1 MAYTAGV
8 QQLGVDA
15 AAGGVNG
22 LLSQLGSYV
31 AAEFDRTLTPTGVD
45 PRTYAVL
52 MALATEDGQSQRQ
65 LSARLGIH
73 RNAMVAVIDSLER
86 QGLAERRSHPEDR
99 RAFAVTLTAKARKL
113 LPDLD
118 ARGRALEDDI
128 ASLYPS
134 LPVLFRRGRES
145 FLQDGHTEKLRI
157 DGPVIPLQ
165 NRLLHDDRKSLERW
179 LQSQS
184 RYQVAEAEKLAS
196 RPWSELPRP
205 RTLVSRMRPTIRRPM
220 KIRCFW
226 G

>member
-1 MAYTAGV
+1 MDHQPAGIAS
-8 QQLGVDA
+8 LDERIPF
-15 AAGGVNG
+15 

-31 AAEFDRTLTPTGVD
+31 AAEFDRALTTTGVD

-128 ASLYPS
+128 TSSLSPKERTTLRQLLQRLAATAELIPGVHPHLARS
-134 LPVLFRRGRES
+134 ISSS
-145 FLQDGHTEKLRI
+145 FQQGDG
-157 DGPVIPLQ
+157 G
-165 NRLLHDDRKSLERW
+165 DRD
-179 LQSQS
+179 
-184 RYQVAEAEKLAS
+184 
-196 RPWSELPRP
+196 
-205 RTLVSRMRPTIRRPM
+205 T
-220 KIRCFW
+220 

>member
-1 MAYTAGV
+1 MHDMDRHPAGIAS
-8 QQLGVDA
+8 LDERIPF
-15 AAGGVNG
+15 
-22 LLSQLGSYV
+22 LLSQLGSHV
-31 AAEFDRTLTPTGVD
+31 AAEFDRTLTTTGVD

-128 ASLYPS
+128 TSPLSPEERTTLRQLLQRMAATAELIPGVHPHLARSIS
-134 LPVLFRRGRES
+134 SS
-145 FLQDGHTEKLRI
+145 FQQD
-157 DGPVIPLQ
+157 DGG
-165 NRLLHDDRKSLERW
+165 DRD
-179 LQSQS
+179 
-184 RYQVAEAEKLAS
+184 
-196 RPWSELPRP
+196 
-205 RTLVSRMRPTIRRPM
+205 T
-220 KIRCFW
+220 

>member
-1 MAYTAGV
+1 MHDMDRHPAGIAS
-8 QQLGVDA
+8 LDERIPF
-15 AAGGVNG
+15 
-22 LLSQLGSYV
+22 LLSQLGSHV
-31 AAEFDRTLTPTGVD
+31 AAEFDRTLTTTGVD

-128 ASLYPS
+128 TSPLSPEERTTLRQRLQRVAATAELIPGVHPHLARSIS
-134 LPVLFRRGRES
+134 SS
-145 FLQDGHTEKLRI
+145 FKQGDG
-157 DGPVIPLQ
+157 G
-165 NRLLHDDRKSLERW
+165 DRD
-179 LQSQS
+179 
-184 RYQVAEAEKLAS
+184 
-196 RPWSELPRP
+196 
-205 RTLVSRMRPTIRRPM
+205 T
-220 KIRCFW
+220 

>member
-1 MAYTAGV
+1 MRDMDHQPAGIASLD
-8 QQLGVDA
+8 QRIPF
-15 AAGGVNG
+15 

-31 AAEFDRTLTPTGVD
+31 AAEFDRTLTTTGVD

-52 MALATEDGQSQRQ
+52 MALATDDGQSQRQ

-118 ARGRALEDDI
+118 AQGRALEDDI
-128 ASLYPS
+128 TSPLSTEERTTLRQLLQRMAATAELIPGVHPHLARSINS
-134 LPVLFRRGRES
+134 S
-145 FLQDGHTEKLRI
+145 FQQGDG
-157 DGPVIPLQ
+157 G
-165 NRLLHDDRKSLERW
+165 NRD
-179 LQSQS
+179 
-184 RYQVAEAEKLAS
+184 
-196 RPWSELPRP
+196 
-205 RTLVSRMRPTIRRPM
+205 T
-220 KIRCFW
+220 

>member
-1 MAYTAGV
+1 MIIIDYASMRSMDHQPAGIAS
-8 QQLGVDA
+8 LDERIPF
-15 AAGGVNG
+15 

-31 AAEFDRTLTPTGVD
+31 ASEFDRTLTTTGVD

-128 ASLYPS
+128 TSPLSPEERTTLRQLLQRVAATAELIPGVHPHLARSIS
-134 LPVLFRRGRES
+134 SS
-145 FLQDGHTEKLRI
+145 FQQGDG
-157 DGPVIPLQ
+157 G
-165 NRLLHDDRKSLERW
+165 DR
-179 LQSQS
+179 
-184 RYQVAEAEKLAS
+184 V
-196 RPWSELPRP
+196 
-205 RTLVSRMRPTIRRPM
+205 T
-220 KIRCFW
+220 